1 MSSQE
6 DEYIVE
12 KILHHTEFDSLVRK
26 ALRSKAKFNPE
37 SIQDERRKHSKYA
50 YLVAWEGYNLK
61 DRTWEPEENLR
72 DCVRLKEYKEAHNM
86 PLEHEKFEKLYP
98 AKTTRELG
106 IAADDVTGIQWL
118 MTKEE
123 KDKRNEAKEKEKQE
137 REAEEAL
144 RRKRKLERQKAR
156 AAAQQNGSEK
166 PAEVASRKSSKSN
179 GESSSTDHENNIKEK
194 PYPVLP
200 GIVSLDSNT
209 PRIQKKSKVDESNGK
224 PTTSTS
230 MGPPLRVV
238 LKTQSSNEP
247 PSSKNPP
254 IKLKLKKMPG
264 GHYEHARPVQP
275 PIVKASS
282 LSNLA
287 PQRAISQENDGPF
300 REAVFF
306 QCMRSGAECQK
317 RLFFEFNKPIGSEEE
332 PAGDYSC
339 DAMHFLAVQ
348 YGNLQR
354 FASYISLGGLD
365 VNALATNTNT
375 NRVIR
380 LHEYLKEWIEKNVSD
395 NQSTNEHKKYYK
407 KMLEM
412 VRLTAKSFHAFVS
425 SEMNQMISKR
435 LQERSKI
442 LMELTYPHVLRCSP
456 YNNESVDGDGNQVL
470 SCLFYPE
477 HSGYKDGLDTI
488 AVNEKDKENLK
499 ELKAIHQRFR
509 KIVSEERGRLIL
521 ALYRVNIKFAADI
534 TRKYELPIFEHE
546 RSDEGFKI
554 SRMT

>member
-1 MSSQE
+1 
-6 DEYIVE
+6 
-12 KILHHTEFDSLVRK
+12 
-26 ALRSKAKFNPE
+26 
-37 SIQDERRKHSKYA
+37 
-50 YLVAWEGYNLK
+50 
-61 DRTWEPEENLR
+61 
-72 DCVRLKEYKEAHNM
+72 
-86 PLEHEKFEKLYP
+86 
-98 AKTTRELG
+98 
-106 IAADDVTGIQWL
+106 
-118 MTKEE
+118 
-123 KDKRNEAKEKEKQE
+123 
-137 REAEEAL
+137 
-144 RRKRKLERQKAR
+144 
-156 AAAQQNGSEK
+156 
-166 PAEVASRKSSKSN
+166 
-179 GESSSTDHENNIKEK
+179 
-194 PYPVLP
+194 
-200 GIVSLDSNT
+200 
-209 PRIQKKSKVDESNGK
+209 
-224 PTTSTS
+224 
-230 MGPPLRVV
+230 
-238 LKTQSSNEP
+238 
-247 PSSKNPP
+247 
-254 IKLKLKKMPG
+254 
-264 GHYEHARPVQP
+264 
-275 PIVKASS
+275 
-282 LSNLA
+282 
-287 PQRAISQENDGPF
+287 
-300 REAVFF
+300 
-306 QCMRSGAECQK
+306 MRSGAECQK

-380 LHEYLKEWIEKNVSD
+380 LYEYLKEWIEKNVSD
-395 NQSTNEHKKYYK
+395 SQSTNEHKKYYK

-442 LMELTYPHVLRCSP
+442 IMELTYPHVLRCSP
-456 YNNESVDGDGNQVL
+456 YNNESMDGDGNQVL

-554 SRMT
+554 SRMTLLRQIQVDDPELVDIELIEFKPLSTPGCRYFMVEKVEQEARLIVPGNAHIEIQGEFEKPMTFATQVFLMKKDAT